1 MKTPKNIYIC
11 SECGYESSKWLGKCP
26 DCGSWNSFE
35 EGASQNVSGTSKN
48 VLISNVDARSEK
60 IDEIVIPEYMRF
72 KTGMSE
78 LDRVLGGGLVSG
90 SVVLLSGEP
99 GIGKSTLLLQ
109 ICHSL
114 AKSCKVLYIS
124 GEESKG
130 QIKLRADRLGAKGEG
145 INLLCATNLEAII
158 NECNRQKPDVVIV
171 DSIQTM
177 YSERQ
182 NSTPGTVTQVRDCS
196 MAYINFAKNSGAAVF
211 LVGHVNKE
219 GGISGPKILE
229 HMVDAV
235 LYFEGERRLSYRIIR
250 AIKNRYGSTNEIGVF
265 EMGDRGLSEVPNP
278 SQMIMD
284 GRPKNASGSCAGC
297 MIEGSRPIICEIQT
311 LVSQTTFPQ
320 PKRTSDGFDY
330 NRMCLLIA
338 VLEKRLG
345 LKFSQNDVYLN
356 IAGGMKLDEP
366 AGDLAVAIALI
377 SGITDRVVPETL
389 IAFGEVGLAGEVR
402 SVSHIEYRV
411 KEASRLGFTKIL
423 IPKRNATQN
432 FKVPSGV
439 EVIGIDGIY
448 GALSH
453 MIKKNE
459 TYR

>member
-1 MKTPKNIYIC
+1 MKAQKNVFVC
-11 SECGYESSKWLGKCP
+11 SECGYVSARWLGKCP
-26 DCGSWNSFE
+26 ECESWNTME
-35 EGASQNVSGTSKN
+35 EQAPSTPAAERTTAAT
-48 VLISNVDARSEK
+48 VLAEQIKD
-60 IDEIVIPEYMRF
+60 IDVPDYMRSD
-72 KTGMSE
+72 TGMGE
-78 LDRVLGGGLVSG
+78 LDRVLGGGLVRG

-109 ICHSL
+109 ICHHL
-114 AKSCKVLYIS
+114 GEEQKVLYIS

-130 QIKLRADRLGAKGEG
+130 QIKLRAKRLGAENEG
-145 INLLCATNLEAII
+145 VYLVCDTNLDALL
-158 NECNRQKPDVVIV
+158 NECKRLAPDVIIV

-177 YSERQ
+177 YADRL
-182 NSTPGTVTQVRDCS
+182 NSAPGTISQVRDS
-196 MAYINFAKNSGAAVF
+196 AMAFISFAKSTGAAVF

-235 LYFEGERRLSYRIIR
+235 LYFEGERRQSYRIIR

-265 EMGDRGLSEVPNP
+265 EMGDAGLIEVPNP

-284 GRPKNASGSCAGC
+284 GRPKNTSGSCAGC
-297 MIEGSRPIICEIQT
+297 VIEGSRPIICEIQT
-311 LVSQTTFPQ
+311 LVGLTSFPS

-345 LKFSQNDVYLN
+345 LRFSLNDVYLN
-356 IAGGMKLDEP
+356 IAGGMRLDEP

-377 SGITDRVVPETL
+377 SGITDRIVPERM

-402 SVSHIEYRV
+402 SVSHIDYRV

-423 IPKRNATQN
+423 LPKRNITSAL
-432 FKVPSGV
+432 KAPKGV
-439 EVIGIDGIY
+439 ELVGVDGIWDV
-448 GALSH
+448 LPH
-453 MIKKNE
+453 MLKKDE
-459 TYR
+459 DDDK